1 MSIEALVTSP
11 LRRRIVL
18 ETLAGVDFRLAAAD
32 DAPELALLFQ
42 RFFAEA
48 GYKDRG
54 IEYSLEASQR
64 WLTSVI
70 SRGVC
75 PHLVAVAV
83 NDKKIVGVVSYDLDK
98 TFCVQ
103 PVAVMHTIYVTPE
116 WRMSAVGRVLASL
129 IVDMA
134 AKDGACAFHAPIA
147 SGMRAAQSLVNL
159 FKHDGFETVGVIMAR
174 RL

>member
-1 MSIEALVTSP
+1 MFIENPPLSP
-11 LRRRIVL
+11 LRKRIVMD
-18 ETLAGVDFRLAAAD
+18 TLAGVDIRLAKPD

-42 RFFAEA
+42 KFFAEA

-54 IEYSLEASQR
+54 IEYSLEASER
-64 WLTSVI
+64 WLHSVI

-75 PHLVAVAV
+75 PHLVAIGVE
-83 NDKKIVGVVSYDLDK
+83 DKAIVGVVSYDLDS
-98 TFCVQ
+98 TFCVR
-103 PVAVMHTIYVTPE
+103 PVAVMHTIYVVPE
-116 WRMSAVGRVLASL
+116 WRLSAIGHVLVAL
-129 IVDMA
+129 VVDMA

-159 FKHDGFETVGVIMAR
+159 FKHEGFDPVGVIMGR